1 MMIDEVEGISVA
13 EFKRHF
19 QQQLKPC
26 VIRGGVKH
34 WPAVGKWNLDY
45 LARAIRPKSIR
56 LKNNQSGQR
65 DYQFPAHIEALK
77 VYESGG
83 PLPAYLTNA
92 NLYRFFPE
100 LAADVEPYSEYGL
113 PDMTTSPLV
122 PRNFMYDRFG
132 VELLLGSKGH
142 GFGVLHVDSCYIH
155 AFIAQIHGEKDF
167 IVFPPDQGKYL
178 YPGAGNPL
186 VSDVDNIWSPDLK
199 RFPDVQ
205 KACGEV
211 FTLYPGDLLFI
222 ASGWWH
228 TTRMNTTSIGVTFNS
243 VTPSNWGVF
252 CTEALRQMAL
262 TKPGKAKLA
271 TVYLKLAKYP
281 ALWTAPGFDSAA
293 TCAAFA
299 GGDEDMPPPRY
310 A

>member
-1 MMIDEVEGISVA
+1 MIEEVSGISVA
-13 EFKRHF
+13 EFRERF
-19 QQQLKPC
+19 QKPLKPV
-26 VIRGGVKH
+26 VIRGGVSH

-45 LARAIRPKSIR
+45 LRKAIRPKSIR
-56 LKNNQSGQR
+56 LRNNQSGQR
-65 DYQFPAHIEALK
+65 DYHFPEHIDALK
-77 VYESGG
+77 SFERGG

-113 PDMTTSPLV
+113 PDMTTSPLI
-122 PRNFMYDRFG
+122 PKNFMYDRFG
-132 VELLLGSKGH
+132 VELLLGSRGH

-167 IVFPPDQGKYL
+167 IVFPPEEGRHL
-178 YPGAGNPL
+178 YPNPRNPL
-186 VSDVDNIWSPDLK
+186 VSEVDNIWNPDLT

-205 KACGEV
+205 KARGEV
-211 FTLYPGDLLFI
+211 FTLRPGDLLFV

-228 TTRMNTTSIGVTFNS
+228 TTRMNATSIGVTFNS
-243 VTPSNWGVF
+243 VTPSNWAAF
-252 CTEALRQMAL
+252 CGEALRQMAE

-271 TVYLKLAKYP
+271 SLYLKLAKYP
-281 ALWTAPGFDSAA
+281 ALWTAPRFNSTAVRQ
-293 TCAAFA
+293 AFA
-299 GGDEDMPPPRY
+299 SGDEDLPPPRY